1 MGTMT
6 REIHIPTPDEIKAI
20 RERLKLTQTEAAEI
34 VGVGQGVWSS
44 WESGERTPSRQSA
57 ILIDLLAKKKIK

>member
-1 MGTMT
+1 METMP
-6 REIHIPTPDEIKAI
+6 REIPIPSPAQIKEI

-34 VGVGQGVWSS
+34 VGVGQGVWSA

-57 ILIDLLAKKKIK
+57 ILIDLLSKKKIK